1 MFQIY
6 LPIAE
11 MSVDIFLLLGM
22 GGAIGFLSGLFGVGG
37 GFLITPLLIFIGVPP
52 PVAVG
57 SSVNQ
62 VVAASVSG
70 AIAHWRRGNIDFR
83 MGTVLLVGGVVGSL
97 AGILLFDILES
108 LGQIDLVIQLSYVV
122 MLGGVGALMLVESGR
137 AILMRRR
144 GGGGRRKKHVHTWIH
159 GLPLKMR
166 FRTSRLYISALLPL
180 GIGFAVGI
188 LAALMGV
195 GGGFFLVPA
204 MIYLLGMP
212 VTIVIGT
219 SLYQITVVAGATTF
233 LHAISGQTVDIVLAG
248 VLTIGAVVGAQL
260 GTRFGAGIRGEE
272 LRGLLALMVL
282 IVCAAL
288 FWELVATPQEMFNP
302 SDLMVMP

>member
-22 GGAIGFLSGLFGVGG
+22 GGVIGFLSGLFGVGG

-70 AIAHWRRGNIDFR
+70 AIAHWRRGNIDFK
-83 MGTVLLVGGVVGSL
+83 MGTILLAGGVTGSL
-97 AGILLFDILES
+97 AGILLFDLLEA

-144 GGGGRRKKHVHTWIH
+144 GGGARRKKHVHTWIH

-166 FRTSRLYISALLPL
+166 FRASRLYISALLPL

-212 VTIVIGT
+212 VSIVIGT

-233 LHAISGQTVDIVLAG
+233 LHAISGQTVDVVLAG
-248 VLTIGAVVGAQL
+248 LLTLGAVVGAQL
-260 GTRFGAGIRGEE
+260 GTRFGSGLRGEE
-272 LRGLLALMVL
+272 LRGLLAMLVL

-288 FWELVATPQEMFNP
+288 FWELVATPKEIFSLSTLLVTP
-302 SDLMVMP
+302 

>member
-1 MFQIY
+1 
-6 LPIAE
+6 
-11 MSVDIFLLLGM
+11 
-22 GGAIGFLSGLFGVGG
+22 
-37 GFLITPLLIFIGVPP
+37 
-52 PVAVG
+52 
-57 SSVNQ
+57 
-62 VVAASVSG
+62 
-70 AIAHWRRGNIDFR
+70 
-83 MGTVLLVGGVVGSL
+83 
-97 AGILLFDILES
+97 
-108 LGQIDLVIQLSYVV
+108 YVV

-288 FWELVATPQEMFNP
+288 FWELVATPQEMFNL

>member
-22 GGAIGFLSGLFGVGG
+22 GGVIGFLSGLFGVGG

-70 AIAHWRRGNIDFR
+70 AIAHWRRGNIDFK
-83 MGTVLLVGGVVGSL
+83 MGTVLLVGGVAGSL
-97 AGILLFDILES
+97 AGILLFNILES

-212 VTIVIGT
+212 VSIVIGT

-233 LHAISGQTVDIVLAG
+233 LHAVSGQTVDVALAG
-248 VLTIGAVVGAQL
+248 LLTLGAVVGAQL
-260 GTRFGAGIRGEE
+260 GTRFGAGLKGEE
-272 LRGLLALMVL
+272 LRGLLAMLVL
-282 IVCAAL
+282 IVCGAL
-288 FWELVATPQEMFNP
+288 FWELVAPPTEFFNLSTLTVSP
-302 SDLMVMP
+302 

>member
-22 GGAIGFLSGLFGVGG
+22 GGVIGFLSGLFGVGG

-70 AIAHWRRGNIDFR
+70 AIAHWRRGNIDFK
-83 MGTVLLVGGVVGSL
+83 MGTILLAGGVTGSL
-97 AGILLFDILES
+97 AGILLFDLLEA

-144 GGGGRRKKHVHTWIH
+144 GGGARRKKHVHTWIH

-166 FRTSRLYISALLPL
+166 FRASRLYISALLPL

-212 VTIVIGT
+212 TAVVVGT
-219 SLYQITVVAGATTF
+219 SLFQIVFVTANVTFLQSVNNHSVDILLSLLLVAG
-233 LHAISGQTVDIVLAG
+233 G
-248 VLTIGAVVGAQL
+248 VVGAQI
-260 GTRFGAGIRGEE
+260 GARMGSKLKGEE
-272 LRGLLALMVL
+272 MRIALGAIVLAVCARVAWTLLAEPE
-282 IVCAAL
+282 
-288 FWELVATPQEMFNP
+288 ELYSLGA
-302 SDLMVMP
+302 SGRH

>member
-22 GGAIGFLSGLFGVGG
+22 GGVIGFMSGLFGVGG

-70 AIAHWRRGNIDFR
+70 ALAHWRRGNIDFK
-83 MGTVLLVGGVVGSL
+83 MGTVLLAGGIAGSL
-97 AGILLFDILES
+97 VGIGLFDLLEA
-108 LGQIDLVIQLSYVV
+108 LGQIDLVISLSYVV
-122 MLGGVGALMLVESGR
+122 MLGSVGALMLVESAR
-137 AILMRRR
+137 AILLRRR
-144 GGGGRRKKHVHTWIH
+144 GGGARVKKHVHTWIH
-159 GLPLKMR
+159 GLPWKMR

-180 GIGFAVGI
+180 AIGFAVGI

-212 VTIVIGT
+212 VSIVIGT
-219 SLYQITVVAGATTF
+219 SLYQITFVAAATTF
-233 LHAISGQTVDIVLAG
+233 LHAVSNQTVDVVLAG
-248 VLTIGAVVGAQL
+248 LLTLGAVVGAQF
-260 GTRFGAGIRGEE
+260 GSRFGANLKGEE
-272 LRGLLALMVL
+272 LRGLLALLVL
-282 IVCAAL
+282 VVCAAL
-288 FWELVATPQEMFNP
+288 LWELVATPREMFSLTTEALLP
-302 SDLMVMP
+302 

>member
-11 MSVDIFLLLGM
+11 MSVNIFLLFGM
-22 GGAIGFLSGLFGVGG
+22 GGVIGFLSGLFGVGG

-70 AIAHWRRGNIDFR
+70 AIAHWRRGNIDFK
-83 MGTVLLVGGVVGSL
+83 MGTVLLVGGVAGSL
-97 AGILLFDILES
+97 AGILLFDILEA

-137 AILMRRR
+137 AILVRRR
-144 GGGGRRKKHVHTWIH
+144 GGGGRKKKHVHTWIH

-212 VTIVIGT
+212 VSIVIGT
-219 SLYQITVVAGATTF
+219 SLYQITVVAAATTF

-248 VLTIGAVVGAQL
+248 LLTLGAVVGAQL
-260 GTRFGAGIRGEE
+260 GTRFGAGLKGEE
-272 LRGLLALMVL
+272 LRGLLAMLVL
-282 IVCAAL
+282 IVCGAL
-288 FWELVATPQEMFNP
+288 FWELVATPTEIFNLSSLTVSP
-302 SDLMVMP
+302 

>member
-11 MSVDIFLLLGM
+11 MSVDISLVLGM
-22 GGAIGFLSGLFGVGG
+22 GGIIGFLSGLFGVGG

-70 AIAHWRRGNIDFR
+70 AIAHWRRGNIDFK
-83 MGTVLLVGGVVGSL
+83 MGTVLLGGGGVGSL
-97 AGILLFDILES
+97 VGVGLFDLLES

-122 MLGGVGALMLVESGR
+122 MLGGVGALMLVEAGR
-137 AILMRRR
+137 AILQRRR
-144 GGGGRRKKHVHTWIH
+144 GGGRRKKHVHTWIH

-180 GIGFAVGI
+180 GVGFVVGI
-188 LAALMGV
+188 LAALMGL

-233 LHAISGQTVDIVLAG
+233 LHAITSQTVDIVLAG
-248 VLTIGAVVGAQL
+248 LLTLGAVVGAQL

-272 LRGLLALMVL
+272 LRGLLAMLVL
-282 IVCAAL
+282 AVCAAL
-288 FWELVATPQEMFNP
+288 FWQLVSTPAEMFSLNP
-302 SDLMVMP
+302 LVVLE

>member
-70 AIAHWRRGNIDFR
+70 AIAHWRRGNIDFK
-83 MGTVLLVGGVVGSL
+83 MGTVLLAGGVAGSL
-97 AGILLFDILES
+97 AGILLFDILQA
-108 LGQIDLVIQLSYVV
+108 LGQIDLVIELSYVV
-122 MLGGVGALMLVESGR
+122 MLSGVGALMLVESGR

-212 VTIVIGT
+212 VSIVIGT

-233 LHAISGQTVDIVLAG
+233 LHAISGQTVDVVLAG
-248 VLTIGAVVGAQL
+248 LLTIGAVVGAQL

-272 LRGLLALMVL
+272 LRGLLAMLVL

-288 FWELVATPQEMFNP
+288 FWELVATPQEMFNLSSLTVAP
-302 SDLMVMP
+302 

>member
-22 GGAIGFLSGLFGVGG
+22 GGVIGFLSGLFGVGG

-70 AIAHWRRGNIDFR
+70 AIAHWRRGNIDFKLGSV
-83 MGTVLLVGGVVGSL
+83 MLAGGVVGTV
-97 AGILLFDILES
+97 AGIGLFDLLAT
-108 LGQIDLVIQLSYVV
+108 LGQIDLAISLSFIV
-122 MLGGVGALMLVESGR
+122 MLGAVGALMLVESAR
-137 AILMRRR
+137 AILRRR
-144 GGGGRRKKHVHTWIH
+144 SGASARTKKHVHTWIH

-166 FRTSRLYISALLPL
+166 FRTSRLYISALPPL
-180 GIGFAVGI
+180 AIGFAVGI

-212 VTIVIGT
+212 VSIVVGT
-219 SLYQITVVAGATTF
+219 SLYQVTVVAAAATF
-233 LHAISGQTVDIVLAG
+233 LHAISNQTIDLVLAG
-248 VLTIGAVVGAQL
+248 LLTVGAVIGAQL
-260 GTRFGAGIRGEE
+260 GSRFGAGLRGEE
-272 LRGLLALMVL
+272 LRGLLALLVL
-282 IVCAAL
+282 GMCAAL
-288 FWELVATPQEMFNP
+288 LWELVVTPAEFFSLAILAAP
-302 SDLMVMP
+302 

>member
-137 AILMRRR
+137 TILMRRR

-248 VLTIGAVVGAQL
+248 LLTIGAVVGAQL
-260 GTRFGAGIRGEE
+260 GTRFGAGIKGEE

-288 FWELVATPQEMFNP
+288 FWELVATPQEMFNL

>member
-70 AIAHWRRGNIDFR
+70 AIAHWRRGNIDFK
-83 MGTVLLVGGVVGSL
+83 MGTVLLVGGVAGSL
-97 AGILLFDILES
+97 AGILLFNILEA

-137 AILMRRR
+137 AIIMRRR
-144 GGGGRRKKHVHTWIH
+144 GGGRRKKKHVHTWIH

-212 VTIVIGT
+212 VSIVIGT

-233 LHAISGQTVDIVLAG
+233 LHAVSGQTVDVVLAG
-248 VLTIGAVVGAQL
+248 LLTIGAVVGAQL
-260 GTRFGAGIRGEE
+260 GTRFGAGIKGEE
-272 LRGLLALMVL
+272 LRGLLAMMVL

-288 FWELVATPQEMFNP
+288 FWELVATPQETFNL
-302 SDLMVMP
+302 SSLMVAP

>member
-97 AGILLFDILES
+97 AGILLFDVLES

-122 MLGGVGALMLVESGR
+122 MLGGVGALMLVESGS
-137 AILMRRR
+137 AI
-144 GGGGRRKKHVHTWIH
+144 
-159 GLPLKMR
+159 
-166 FRTSRLYISALLPL
+166 
-180 GIGFAVGI
+180 
-188 LAALMGV
+188 
-195 GGGFFLVPA
+195 
-204 MIYLLGMP
+204 
-212 VTIVIGT
+212 
-219 SLYQITVVAGATTF
+219 
-233 LHAISGQTVDIVLAG
+233 
-248 VLTIGAVVGAQL
+248 
-260 GTRFGAGIRGEE
+260 
-272 LRGLLALMVL
+272 
-282 IVCAAL
+282 
-288 FWELVATPQEMFNP
+288 
-302 SDLMVMP
+302 

>member
-22 GGAIGFLSGLFGVGG
+22 GGAIGFLSGMFGVGG
-37 GFLITPLLIFIGVPP
+37 GFLITPLLIFVGVPP

-70 AIAHWRRGNIDFR
+70 AIAHWRRGNIDFK
-83 MGTVLLVGGVVGSL
+83 MGTVLLGGGVAGSL
-97 AGILLFDILES
+97 AGILLFNILEA
-108 LGQIDLVIQLSYVV
+108 LGQIDLVIQLSYVF

-166 FRTSRLYISALLPL
+166 FRTSRLYISALLPV

-212 VTIVIGT
+212 VSIVIGT

-233 LHAISGQTVDIVLAG
+233 LHAVTGQTVDIVLAG
-248 VLTIGAVVGAQL
+248 LLTLGAVVGAQL
-260 GTRFGAGIRGEE
+260 GTRFGAGLKGEE
-272 LRGLLALMVL
+272 LRGLLALLVL
-282 IVCAAL
+282 VVCAAL
-288 FWELVATPQEMFNP
+288 FWELVATPQQMFSLNY
-302 SDLMVMP
+302 LLVMQ

>member
-22 GGAIGFLSGLFGVGG
+22 GGVIGFLSGLFGVGG

-70 AIAHWRRGNIDFR
+70 AIAHWRRGNIDFK
-83 MGTVLLVGGVVGSL
+83 MGTILLAGGVTGSL
-97 AGILLFDILES
+97 AGILLFDLLEA

-144 GGGGRRKKHVHTWIH
+144 GGGARRKKHVHTWIH

-166 FRTSRLYISALLPL
+166 FRASRLYISALLPL

-212 VTIVIGT
+212 VSIVIGT

-248 VLTIGAVVGAQL
+248 LLTLGAVVGAQL
-260 GTRFGAGIRGEE
+260 GTRFGSGLRGEE
-272 LRGLLALMVL
+272 LRGLLAMLVL

-288 FWELVATPQEMFNP
+288 FWELVATPKEIFSLSTLLVTP
-302 SDLMVMP
+302 

>member
-22 GGAIGFLSGLFGVGG
+22 GGAIGFLSGMFGVGG
-37 GFLITPLLIFIGVPP
+37 GFLITPLLIFVGVPP

-83 MGTVLLVGGVVGSL
+83 MGTVLLGGGVAGAL
-97 AGILLFDILES
+97 AGILLFDILEA

-122 MLGGVGALMLVESGR
+122 MLGGVGALMLVEAGR
-137 AILMRRR
+137 AILMRRK
-144 GGGGRRKKHVHTWIH
+144 GGGARRKKHVHTWIH

-166 FRTSRLYISALLPL
+166 FRTSRLYISALLPV
-180 GIGFAVGI
+180 GIGFLVGI

-212 VTIVIGT
+212 VSIVIGT

-233 LHAISGQTVDIVLAG
+233 LHAITGQTVDIVLAG
-248 VLTIGAVVGAQL
+248 LLTLGAVVGAQL
-260 GTRFGAGIRGEE
+260 GTRFGAGLKGEE
-272 LRGLLALMVL
+272 LRGLLALLVL

-288 FWELVATPQEMFNP
+288 FWELVATPQQMF
-302 SDLMVMP
+302 SLDHLMAIE